1 MGGDKENKR
10 DKLKSIGL
18 SSLGAFGDASTR
30 DKVAEGTGLYTPASK
45 KKEKAT
51 QEQAQAQAQITAQA
65 EAQALRDA
73 ETRQRMNI
81 FKTAG
86 GSDGEEVGATKK
98 RRIFGN

>member
-1 MGGDKENKR
+1 MGGDNIGGGKLNKLDQTVR
-10 DKLKSIGL
+10 KQKPVTMLNDVLE
-18 SSLGAFGDASTR
+18 R
-30 DKVAEGTGLYTPASK
+30 TGLYESSSSLK
-45 KKEKAT
+45 
-51 QEQAQAQAQITAQA
+51 EQATAKKNEEQAQITAQA

-86 GSDGEEVGATKK
+86 GSEGEEVGSTKK